1 MAEAAEFQRAKF
13 APQTGPSK
21 GQEIDVHFN
30 PASLKYT
37 VTNTLEKGRGN
48 QAKQYVSQSTGK
60 LTMDLVFDTTDTG
73 QDVRTFTEKMAGLM
87 QPDDKK
93 IPAVVLFEWGTYKFQ
108 GMVDSYQE
116 TLEFFAPNGVPL
128 RAAIN
133 MTLSKQDKVFE
144 PSQTSSFDTQGAL
157 TPEPVQLPPS
167 NLSDVS
173 QAATKA
179 GAPSAARSLATAN
192 GLESLRFPSGAITL
206 DASVQFKG
214 PAAFASGGAG
224 GGLSIGGGIGLSGGV
239 GLGISGGVSGGA
251 SIGGGAGFGASAS
264 AGVSARAGAFAGLR
278 SAGSQTGI
286 EASLDLS
293 SFFPPKVSAQIATD
307 QDASFGV
314 GGKAKIEGSASLKAD
329 VGTKARLQS
338 KIRFDER

>member
-133 MTLSKQDKVFE
+133 MSLSKQDKVFE
-144 PSQTSSFDTQGAL
+144 PTQTSSFDTQGAL

-179 GAPSAARSLATAN
+179 GAPGAARSLAAAN

-206 DASVQFKG
+206 DASVRLKG

-224 GGLSIGGGIGLSGGV
+224 GGLSIGGGIGLSGGLS
-239 GLGISGGVSGGA
+239 LGVV
-251 SIGGGAGFGASAS
+251 GASAS
-264 AGVSARAGAFAGLR
+264 AGVSASAGAFAGLR
-278 SAGSQTGI
+278 SAEPQTGI

-314 GGKAKIEGSASLKAD
+314 GGKAKIAGSASLKAD
-329 VGTKARLQS
+329 VGAKARLQS